1 MSKGVLSVILAIALM
16 SSPLSLAFAQEEEK
30 QPVAEFIDVETLD
43 PFYLFWY
50 NLLQTWGE
58 LVANNLVNFL
68 SFLIVVGVGYFIG
81 QAVYKVSRKI
91 LRGVFKS
98 KKLQTLGGV
107 KEGEDLENSGWGQV
121 TNLVPVTL
129 KWFVYIYAF
138 VISIDLLGFSEA
150 SSWLG
155 VLWTYIPNIIAFI
168 ILISVGIIGSRI
180 ALKWMEDYKPDLF
193 GREGKM
199 QIIKSLVNV
208 IIFAFIFGIGITQL
222 GIGTE
227 IIPILFWTILAGT
240 MGIFIAIAV
249 GLKELAKA
257 WSVGEGLKHSGVSD
271 GAEIKFA
278 NHEGIVK
285 HGLNYMQ
292 LKESNGVKLIPYSKL
307 SDEIIDVK
315 KSGSENKND

>member
-1 MSKGVLSVILAIALM
+1 MSKGILSVIVAIALM
-16 SSPLSLAFAQEEEK
+16 SSPLSLAFAQDEK
-30 QPVAEFIDVETLD
+30 DPIAQYIDVENLD

-50 NLLQTWGE
+50 NLLESWGQ
-58 LVANNLVNFL
+58 LIANNLVNFL

-81 QAVYKVSRKI
+81 QAVFKVSRKV

-107 KEGEDLENSGWGQV
+107 KEGEDIENSGWGQV
-121 TNLVPVTL
+121 TNLIPVTL

-138 VISIDLLGFSEA
+138 VIAIDLLGFSEA

-155 VLWTYIPNIIAFI
+155 VLWTFIPNILAFI

-193 GREGKM
+193 GKEGKM
-199 QIIKSLVNV
+199 QILKSLVNA

-222 GIGTE
+222 GIGE
-227 IIPILFWTILAGT
+227 DIIPILFWTILAGT

-249 GLKELAKA
+249 GLKDIARSWA
-257 WSVGEGLKHSGVSD
+257 IGEGLKHSGVAD
-271 GAEIKFA
+271 GAEIKLA
-278 NHEGIVK
+278 GVSGTVK
-285 HGLNYMQ
+285 HGINYMKLQ
-292 LKESNGVKLIPYSKL
+292 TGETVKLIPYKKIA
-307 SDEIIDVK
+307 DQEIEVTK
-315 KSGSENKND
+315 AGSENKD

>member
-1 MSKGVLSVILAIALM
+1 M
-16 SSPLSLAFAQEEEK
+16 SSPLSLAFAQEDK
-30 QPVAEFIDVETLD
+30 DPIAQYIDVENLD

-50 NLLQTWGE
+50 NLLQSWGQ
-58 LVANNLVNFL
+58 LIANNLVNFL

-81 QAVYKVSRKI
+81 QAVFKVSRKV

-107 KEGEDLENSGWGQV
+107 KEGEDIENSGWGQV
-121 TNLVPVTL
+121 TNLIPVTL

-138 VISIDLLGFSEA
+138 VIAIDLLGFSEA

-155 VLWTYIPNIIAFI
+155 VLWTFIPNILAFI

-193 GREGKM
+193 GKEGKM
-199 QIIKSLVNV
+199 QILKSLVNA

-222 GIGTE
+222 GIGE
-227 IIPILFWTILAGT
+227 DIIPILFWTILAGT

-249 GLKELAKA
+249 GLKDIAKA
-257 WSVGEGLKHSGVSD
+257 WAIGEGLKHSGVAD
-271 GAEIKFA
+271 GAQIKMLGT
-278 NHEGIVK
+278 EGTVK
-285 HGLNYMQ
+285 HGINYMG
-292 LKESNGVKLIPYSKL
+292 LTTMEGYKLIPYNKVANE
-307 SDEIIDVK
+307 EIVVK
-315 KSGSENKND
+315 KAGSEKKDD